1 MKLKYSRE
9 VHILLMGLSDES
21 SNYAEEANGVITFF
35 IKNGKPVMIAIQGA
49 REFAPV

>member
-21 SNYAEEANGVITFF
+21 SNYAEEANGVINFF
-35 IKNGKPVMIAIQGA
+35 IKKGKPVMIEIQGS
-49 REFAPV
+49 REFSHG